1 MEIDAIGKSI
11 EEIEKLKSQMY
22 SLCVEE
28 LDSIVQNNI
37 QDEKRID
44 KLFDHLLDFY
54 YDGKFMDLFWKLIKY
69 VESYDRGLGAQYRR
83 IEELLNEGN

>member
-1 MEIDAIGKSI
+1 MDIDAIKKSI

-37 QDEKRID
+37 QNEKRID
-44 KLFDHLLDFY
+44 KLFDRLLDFY
-54 YDGKFMDLFWKLIKY
+54 YDGKFMELFWKLIKH